1 VIYAGPESAFNP
13 SWGSPAGAE
22 AGRPESLARL
32 DAQAEARRQLTVLLA
47 DDEEMVRLVLAQA
60 LCRAGYN
67 VIAAC
72 DGAEA
77 VNLCRGR
84 LDEIDVVVFDLTM
97 PILDGTSLFREI
109 RRVVPR
115 ARTLLMSGYSE
126 SSTVNDLFE
135 EGLSGFLPK
144 PFSLQQ
150 FELEMARVMATGC

>member
-13 SWGSPAGAE
+13 GWGAPTGAE
-22 AGRPESLARL
+22 LGRAESLARL
-32 DAQAEARRQLTVLLA
+32 GVQTAARRQLTALLA
-47 DDEEMVRLVLAQA
+47 DDEEMVRMVLAQA

-77 VNLCRGR
+77 VTLCRGR
-84 LDEIDVVVFDLTM
+84 SEEIDVVVFDLTM

-126 SSTVNDLFE
+126 ASTVNDLFE

-144 PFSLQQ
+144 PFSLEQ